1 MSEVKS
7 VFKTVSMITIFS
19 VITRLFGFIFRIFLS
34 RKLGAE
40 GLGIYQISASVMG
53 IFMTL
58 VASGLPLVTAK
69 LCAKYDHTKEM
80 DKKNITVTSATI
92 IALIISLV
100 STAIIILFQ
109 GLFIKFLGNY
119 LVVELMLLMCPAI
132 IFSAVY
138 AVFRGALWGKNSFF
152 WVSFTELIEQIVRL
166 VLTFVMLY
174 SIQDIFTATRITAKA
189 FSITCLIS
197 ATLVAII
204 YFIDGGRLK
213 FKRGYY
219 KPLIKSSAPITGV
232 RIASSLIQPIT
243 ATLIPMLLVSI
254 GYTSS
259 QAISEYGIL
268 MGMTF
273 PLLFVPLSVV
283 GSLSMVLVP
292 KISTLKV
299 SNKYDEIAGNIET
312 SINTSLFLSMLLI
325 PVFVSV
331 GDLIGVVLFNNLQ
344 AGIYLQLSAVSI
356 LPIVISN
363 ITSSVMNALSLET
376 KSFVNYII
384 GSVVMFVCLFI
395 FTPIAGINS
404 VIIAFFLS
412 MSTTAILNFRTIK
425 KEVTSLSYKL
435 LLNLFRYAIILVPTP
450 LIGHFVSNI
459 LYHFLPAIV
468 AGIIGGGLSMAL
480 TLALIQ
486 MFKIYSAP
494 LNTLKNML
502 KRKKNISSTSQS

>member
-1 MSEVKS
+1 
-7 VFKTVSMITIFS
+7 MITIFS
-19 VITRLFGFIFRIFLS
+19 VITRMFGFIFRIFLS

-40 GLGIYQISASVMG
+40 GLGVYQIASSVMG

-69 LCAKYDHTKEM
+69 MCAKYDHTKQL
-80 DKKNITVTSATI
+80 DKKNVCVTSATI
-92 IALIISLV
+92 IALVISLV
-100 STAIIILFQ
+100 SSAIIVLFQ
-109 GLFIKFLGNY
+109 GVFVNILGNK
-119 LVVELMLLMCPAI
+119 LIVELMMLMCPAI

-138 AVFRGALWGKNSFF
+138 AIFRGALWGKNSFF
-152 WVSFTELIEQIVRL
+152 WVSFTELLEQIIRL
-166 VLTFVMLY
+166 ILTFIMLY
-174 SIQDIFTATRITAKA
+174 SINDMFTATKLTAEA

-197 ATLVAII
+197 ATIVAVV

-213 FKRGYY
+213 FKKGQYL
-219 KPLIKSSAPITGV
+219 PLIKSASPITGV
-232 RIASSLIQPIT
+232 RIASSLIQPLT

-259 QAISEYGIL
+259 EAISEYGIL

-273 PLLFVPLSVV
+273 PLLFTPLSVV

-299 SNKYDEIAGNIET
+299 SNKYDEISSNIEN

-325 PVFVSV
+325 PLFISV
-331 GDLIGVVLFNNLQ
+331 GDLIGIVLFDNLQ

-356 LPIVISN
+356 LPIVVSN
-363 ITSSVMNALSLET
+363 ITSSVLNALSLET

-384 GSVVMFVCLFI
+384 GSAVLFVCLFV
-395 FTPIAGINS
+395 FTPLVGINS
-404 VIIAFFLS
+404 VIIAFFMS
-412 MSTTAILNFRTIK
+412 MGITAILNFRTIK
-425 KEVTSLSYKL
+425 KEVPTLSYKL
-435 LLNLFRYAIILVPTP
+435 LFNLFRYAIILVPTS

-459 LYHFLPAIV
+459 LYHFLPAFI
-468 AGIIGGGLSMAL
+468 AGVIGGGLSMVL
-480 TLALIQ
+480 TLLLLQ
-486 MFKIYSAP
+486 MFNVYNAP

-502 KRKKNISSTSQS
+502 KKKKSST

>member
-7 VFKTVSMITIFS
+7 IFKTVSMITIFS
-19 VITRLFGFIFRIFLS
+19 VITRMFGFIFRIFLS

-40 GLGIYQISASVMG
+40 GLGVYQIASSVMG

-69 LCAKYDHTKEM
+69 MCAKYDHTKQF
-80 DKKNITVTSATI
+80 DKKNVCVTSATI
-92 IALIISLV
+92 IALVISLV
-100 STAIIILFQ
+100 SSAIIVLFQ
-109 GLFIKFLGNY
+109 GVFVNILGNK
-119 LVVELMLLMCPAI
+119 LIVELMMLMCPAI

-138 AVFRGALWGKNSFF
+138 AIFRGALWGKNSFF
-152 WVSFTELIEQIVRL
+152 WVSFTELLEQIIRL
-166 VLTFVMLY
+166 ILTFIMLY
-174 SIQDIFTATRITAKA
+174 SINDMFTATKLTAEA

-197 ATLVAII
+197 ATIVAVV

-213 FKRGYY
+213 FKKGQYL
-219 KPLIKSSAPITGV
+219 PLIKSASPITGV
-232 RIASSLIQPIT
+232 RIASSLIQPLT

-259 QAISEYGIL
+259 GAISEYGIL

-273 PLLFVPLSVV
+273 PLLFTPLSVV

-299 SNKYDEIAGNIET
+299 SNKYDEIASNIEN

-325 PVFVSV
+325 PLFISV
-331 GDLIGVVLFNNLQ
+331 GDLIGIVLFDNLQ

-356 LPIVISN
+356 LPIVVSN
-363 ITSSVMNALSLET
+363 ITSSVLNALSLET

-384 GSVVMFVCLFI
+384 GSAVLFVCLFV
-395 FTPIAGINS
+395 FTPLVGINS
-404 VIIAFFLS
+404 VIIAFFMS
-412 MSTTAILNFRTIK
+412 MGITAILNFRTIK
-425 KEVTSLSYKL
+425 KEVPTLSYKL
-435 LLNLFRYAIILVPTP
+435 LFNLFRYAIILVPTS

-459 LYHFLPAIV
+459 LYHFLPAFI
-468 AGIIGGGLSMAL
+468 AGVIGGGLSMAL
-480 TLALIQ
+480 TLLLLQ
-486 MFKIYSAP
+486 MFNVYNAP

-502 KRKKNISSTSQS
+502 KKKKSST

>member
-7 VFKTVSMITIFS
+7 IFKTVSMITIFS

-69 LCAKYDHTKEM
+69 MCASYEHTK
-80 DKKNITVTSATI
+80 DFNKKNITVTSATI
-92 IALIISLV
+92 IALIISLISSV
-100 STAIIILFQ
+100 VIILFKD
-109 GLFIKFLGNY
+109 LFVQVLGNQ
-119 LVVELMLLMCPAI
+119 LIVELMLMMCPAVV
-132 IFSAVY
+132 FSAIY

-152 WVSFTELIEQIVRL
+152 WVSFTELIEQVVRL
-166 VLTFVMLY
+166 LLTFIMLY
-174 SIQDIFTATRITAKA
+174 SVNDMLTSTKVCAEA

-197 ATLVAII
+197 ATLVAVI

-213 FKRGYY
+213 FKKGQYM
-219 KPLIKSSAPITGV
+219 PLLKSSAPITGV
-232 RIASSLIQPIT
+232 RLASSLIQPLT
-243 ATLIPMLLVSI
+243 ATLIPMLLINI
-254 GYTSS
+254 GYSSS

-299 SNKYDEIAGNIET
+299 SNKYDEIASNIEN
-312 SINTSLFLSMLLI
+312 SFNASLFLSMLLI
-325 PVFVSV
+325 PLFLSC
-331 GDLIGVVLFNNLQ
+331 GDLIGVVLFNNLK

-356 LPIVISN
+356 LPIVLSN
-363 ITSSVMNALSLET
+363 ITSSVLNALSLET
-376 KSFVNYII
+376 KSFINYLI
-384 GSVVMFVCLFI
+384 GAVVLFACLFI
-395 FTPIAGINS
+395 LTPIIGIHS
-404 VIIAFFLS
+404 IIVAFFLS
-412 MSTTAILNFRTIK
+412 MGTTALLNFRTIK
-425 KEVTSLSYKL
+425 KEVHSLSYKI
-435 LLNLFRYAIILVPTP
+435 LLNLFRYALILVPTS

-459 LYHFLPAIV
+459 LYHFLPAFI
-468 AGIIGGGLSMAL
+468 AGVIGGGLSMLL
-480 TLALIQ
+480 TLLLLQ
-486 MFKIYSAP
+486 MFNIYSAP
-494 LNTLKNML
+494 LKMLKNML
-502 KRKKNISSTSQS
+502 KRKNKNT

>member
-1 MSEVKS
+1 
-7 VFKTVSMITIFS
+7 MITIFS

-40 GLGIYQISASVMG
+40 GLGVYQIASSVMG

-69 LCAKYDHTKEM
+69 MCASYDHTQEFN
-80 DKKNITVTSATI
+80 KKNITVTSATI
-92 IALIISLV
+92 IALIISV
-100 STAIIILFQ
+100 ISTIIIALFQ
-109 GLFIKFLGNY
+109 NVFIKFIGST

-132 IFSAVY
+132 IFSAIY

-152 WVSFTELIEQIVRL
+152 WVSFTELIEQVVRL
-166 VLTFVMLY
+166 ILTFIMLY
-174 SIQDIFTATRITAKA
+174 SINDMFSATRITAKA

-197 ATLVAII
+197 ATLVAVI

-213 FKRGYY
+213 FKKGQYI
-219 KPLIKSSAPITGV
+219 PLIKSSAPITGV
-232 RIASSLIQPIT
+232 RIASSLIQPLT
-243 ATLIPMLLVSI
+243 ATLIPMLLINI
-254 GYTSS
+254 GYSSS

-299 SNKYDEIAGNIET
+299 SNKYDEIGSNIDS
-312 SINTSLFLSMLLI
+312 SINASLFLSMLII
-325 PVFVSV
+325 PLFLSV

-344 AGIYLQLSAVSI
+344 AGIYLQLSAVCI

-363 ITSSVMNALSLET
+363 ITSSVLNALSLET
-376 KSFVNYII
+376 KSFINYLI
-384 GSVVMFVCLFI
+384 GSAVLFICLFAL
-395 FTPIAGINS
+395 TPIIKINS
-404 VIIAFFLS
+404 IIVGFFLS
-412 MSTTAILNFRTIK
+412 MGVIAILNFRTIK
-425 KEVTSLSYKL
+425 KEVPTLTYKTL
-435 LLNLFRYAIILVPTP
+435 TNLFRYTIILVPTS

-459 LYHFLPAIV
+459 LFHFLPAFI
-468 AGIIGGGLSMAL
+468 AGLIGGGLSIIL
-480 TLALIQ
+480 TLVLLQ
-486 MFKIYSAP
+486 MFNIYKAP
-494 LNTLKNML
+494 FNML
-502 KRKKNISSTSQS
+502 KSMLKKKKNNIN

>member
-40 GLGIYQISASVMG
+40 GLGVYQIAASIMG

-69 LCAKYDHTKEM
+69 LCAKYEHTKQNIA
-80 DKKNITVTSATI
+80 KNTTVTSATI
-92 IALIISLV
+92 IALAISILSALII
-100 STAIIILFQ
+100 ALFQ
-109 GLFIKFLGNY
+109 GIFENFIGNS

-132 IFSAVY
+132 IFSSVY
-138 AVFRGALWGKNSFF
+138 AIFRGALWGKNSFF
-152 WVSFTELIEQIVRL
+152 WVSFTELIEQVIRL
-166 VLTFVMLY
+166 VLTFIMLY
-174 SIQDIFTATRITAKA
+174 EISDMLSATRITAKA

-213 FKRGYY
+213 FKKGAY
-219 KPLIKSSAPITGV
+219 KQLIKSSAPITGV

-273 PLLFVPLSVV
+273 PLLFAPLSVV

-299 SNKYDEIAGNIET
+299 GNKYDEIAQNIE
-312 SINTSLFLSMLLI
+312 SSLNASLFLSMLLI
-325 PVFVSV
+325 PLFLSC
-331 GDLIGVVLFNNLQ
+331 GNLIGVVLFDNLQ

-363 ITSSVMNALSLET
+363 ITSSVMNALSLEGR
-376 KSFVNYII
+376 SFINYII
-384 GSVVMFVCLFI
+384 GSAVMFACLFI
-395 FTPIAGINS
+395 FTPLIGINS
-404 VIIAFFLS
+404 VIVAFFLS
-412 MSTTAILNFRTIK
+412 MSVTAIFNFRTIK
-425 KEVTSLSYKL
+425 KEVPSLSFKIL
-435 LLNLFRYAIILVPTP
+435 VDLFKYAVILVPTS

-459 LYHFLPAIV
+459 LYHFIPAFF
-468 AGIIGGGLSMAL
+468 AGIIGGGLSMIL
-480 TLALIQ
+480 TLILLQI
-486 MFKIYSAP
+486 FKVYKAP
-494 LNTLKNML
+494 LNMLKNLL
-502 KRKKNISSTSQS
+502 KRKKNNT

>member
-7 VFKTVSMITIFS
+7 VFKTVSMITLFS
-19 VITRLFGFIFRIFLS
+19 VITRLFGFIFRVFLS

-40 GLGIYQISASVMG
+40 GLGVYQISASVMG

-69 LCAKYDHTKEM
+69 TCAKYDHTKQF
-80 DKKNITVTSATI
+80 DQKNISVTSATV
-92 IALIISLV
+92 IAITISLI
-100 STAIIILFQ
+100 STAIILLFQ
-109 GLFIKFLGNY
+109 GVFTKFLGNA
-119 LVVELMLLMCPAI
+119 LIVELMILMCPAI

-166 VLTFVMLY
+166 VLTFIMLY
-174 SIQDIFTATRITAKA
+174 SINDMFDATRITAKA

-197 ATLVAII
+197 ATLVAVI

-213 FKRGYY
+213 FKKGHYLS
-219 KPLIKSSAPITGV
+219 LIKSSAPITGV
-232 RIASSLIQPIT
+232 RIASSLIQPLT

-254 GYTSS
+254 GYSSS

-273 PLLFVPLSVV
+273 PLLFTPLSIV
-283 GSLSMVLVP
+283 GSFSMVLVP

-299 SNKYDEIAGNIET
+299 SNKYDEIASNIES

-325 PVFVSV
+325 PLFISV
-331 GDLIGVVLFNNLQ
+331 GDLIGIVLFDNIQ

-384 GSVVMFVCLFI
+384 GSVVMFACLFI
-395 FTPIAGINS
+395 FTPLMGIHS
-404 VIIAFFLS
+404 VIVAFFMSL
-412 MSTTAILNFRTIK
+412 STTAILNFRTIK
-425 KEVTSLSYKL
+425 KEVPTLSYKL
-435 LLNLFRYAIILVPTP
+435 LLNLFRYAVILVPTS

-459 LYHFLPAIV
+459 LYHFLPAFI
-468 AGIIGGGLSMAL
+468 AGIIGGGLSMLL
-480 TLALIQ
+480 TLMLLQ
-486 MFKIYSAP
+486 MFNVYNAP
-494 LNTLKNML
+494 LKMLKNMF
-502 KRKKNISSTSQS
+502 KRKKNISSSQS

>member
-19 VITRLFGFIFRIFLS
+19 VITRVFGFVFRVFLS

-40 GLGIYQISASVMG
+40 GLGVYQIASSVMG

-69 LCAKYDHTKEM
+69 MCAKYDHTKEY
-80 DKKNITVTSATI
+80 DKKNISVTSATV
-92 IALIISLV
+92 IALVISLV
-100 STAIIILFQ
+100 STAVIVLFQ
-109 GLFIKFLGNY
+109 GVFNNILGSE
-119 LVVELMLLMCPAI
+119 LVVDLMLLMCPAI

-152 WVSFTELIEQIVRL
+152 WVSFTELLEQVIRL
-166 VLTFVMLY
+166 VLTFIMLY
-174 SIQDIFTATRITAKA
+174 SVSDMIVATKITAEA

-197 ATLVAII
+197 ALLVAII

-213 FKRGYY
+213 FKKGQY

-232 RIASSLIQPIT
+232 RIASSLIQPLT
-243 ATLIPMLLVSI
+243 ATLIPMLLINI
-254 GYTSS
+254 GYSSS

-273 PLLFVPLSVV
+273 PLLFAPLSVV

-299 SNKYDEIAGNIET
+299 SNKYNEIASNIES

-325 PVFVSV
+325 PLFISC
-331 GDLIGVVLFNNLQ
+331 GDLIGIVLFDNTQ
-344 AGIYLQLSAVSI
+344 AGIYLQLSAVCI

-363 ITSSVMNALSLET
+363 ITSSVLNALSLET
-376 KSFVNYII
+376 KSFVNYLI
-384 GSVVMFVCLFI
+384 GSAILFICLFAL
-395 FTPIAGINS
+395 TPLIGINS
-404 VIIAFFLS
+404 IIVAFFFS
-412 MSTTAILNFRTIK
+412 MGATALLNFRTIR
-425 KEVTSLSYKL
+425 KEVPALSHKI
-435 LLNLFRYAIILVPTP
+435 LLNLFKYAIILVPTS

-459 LYHFLPAIV
+459 LYHFLPAFI
-468 AGIIGGGLSMAL
+468 AGVIGGGLSTIL
-480 TLALIQ
+480 TLMLLQ

-494 LNTLKNML
+494 INMLKNML
-502 KRKKNISSTSQS
+502 KRKSNRH

>member
-40 GLGIYQISASVMG
+40 GLGVYQISASVMG
-53 IFMTL
+53 IFMTF

-69 LCAKYDHTKEM
+69 TCAKYDHTKQYDE
-80 DKKNITVTSATI
+80 KNASVTSSTI
-92 IALIISLV
+92 IALIISII
-100 STAIIILFQ
+100 STLIIALFQ
-109 GLFIKFLGNY
+109 SAFVKFLGNA

-138 AVFRGALWGKNSFF
+138 AIFRGALWGKNSFF
-152 WVSFTELIEQIVRL
+152 WVSFTELIEQVVRL
-166 VLTFVMLY
+166 ILTFIMLY
-174 SIQDIFTATRITAKA
+174 SVNDMFVATRITAKA

-213 FKRGYY
+213 FKKGHY
-219 KPLIKSSAPITGV
+219 KYLIKSSAPITGV
-232 RIASSLIQPIT
+232 RIASSLIQPLT

-254 GYTSS
+254 GYSSS

-273 PLLFVPLSVV
+273 PLLFAPLSVV

-299 SNKYDEIAGNIET
+299 GNKYDEIAKNVES

-325 PVFVSV
+325 PLFISV
-331 GDLIGVVLFNNLQ
+331 GDLIGIVLFDNIQ
-344 AGIYLQLSAVSI
+344 AGIYLQLSAVCI

-363 ITSSVMNALSLET
+363 ITSSVLNALSLET
-376 KSFVNYII
+376 KSFINYII
-384 GSVVMFVCLFI
+384 GSVILFASLFI
-395 FTPIAGINS
+395 LTPIIGINS
-404 VIIAFFLS
+404 VIVAFFLS
-412 MSTTAILNFRTIK
+412 MGATALLNFRTIR
-425 KEVTSLSYKL
+425 KEVSTLSYKT
-435 LLNLFRYAIILVPTP
+435 LLNLFKYAITLVPSS

-459 LYHFLPAIV
+459 LYHFVPAFI
-468 AGIIGGGLSMAL
+468 AGVIGGGLSMLL
-480 TLALIQ
+480 TLALLQI
-486 MFKIYSAP
+486 FKIYDAP
-494 LNTLKNML
+494 LNMI
-502 KRKKNISSTSQS
+502 KNILKKKSRN

>member
-19 VITRLFGFIFRIFLS
+19 IITRVFGFIFRVFLS

-40 GLGIYQISASVMG
+40 GLGVYQISASVMG

-69 LCAKYDHTKEM
+69 TCAKYDHTNEI
-80 DKKNITVTSATI
+80 DKKNSSVTSATI
-92 IALIISLV
+92 IALIISLI
-100 STAIIILFQ
+100 STAIIALFQ
-109 GLFIKFLGNY
+109 NIFIKVLGNN
-119 LVVELMLLMCPAI
+119 LIVELMLLMCPAI

-152 WVSFTELIEQIVRL
+152 WVSFTELIEQVIRL
-166 VLTFVMLY
+166 VLTFIMLY
-174 SIQDIFTATRITAKA
+174 SINDMFTATRITAKA
-189 FSITCLIS
+189 FSLTCLIS
-197 ATLVAII
+197 ATLVAVV

-213 FKRGYY
+213 FKKGHY
-219 KPLIKSSAPITGV
+219 KYLIKSSAPITGV
-232 RIASSLIQPIT
+232 RIASSLIQPLT

-259 QAISEYGIL
+259 QAISQYGIL

-273 PLLFVPLSVV
+273 PLLFAPLSVV

-299 SNKYDEIAGNIET
+299 SNKYDEIASSVES

-325 PVFVSV
+325 PLFISV
-331 GDLIGVVLFNNLQ
+331 GDLIGIVLFNNIQ

-363 ITSSVMNALSLET
+363 ITSSVLNALSLET
-376 KSFVNYII
+376 KSFINYIL
-384 GSVVMFVCLFI
+384 GSLVMFACLFI
-395 FTPIAGINS
+395 FTPLIGINS
-404 VIIAFFLS
+404 VIVAFFLS
-412 MSTTAILNFRTIK
+412 MGATAILNFRTIK
-425 KEVTSLSYKL
+425 KEVPSISYKL
-435 LLNLFRYAIILVPTP
+435 LFNLFRYAIILVPTS

-459 LYHFLPAIV
+459 LYHCLPAFI
-468 AGIIGGGLSMAL
+468 AGVIGGGLSMIL
-480 TLALIQ
+480 TLILLQ
-486 MFKIYSAP
+486 MFNVYNAP
-494 LNTLKNML
+494 LKMLKNML
-502 KRKKNISSTSQS
+502 KRKKHNI

>member
-1 MSEVKS
+1 MNEIKS

-19 VITRLFGFIFRIFLS
+19 VITRVFGFVFRVFLS

-69 LCAKYDHTKEM
+69 ICASYNHTGEI
-80 DKKNITVTSATI
+80 DKKNASITSATI
-92 IALIISLV
+92 IAIAIGLV
-100 STAIIILFQ
+100 STSIIALFQ
-109 GLFIKFLGNY
+109 GLFIKFLGNA
-119 LVVELMLLMCPAI
+119 LIVELMLLMCPAI
-132 IFSAVY
+132 IFSAIY

-152 WVSFTELIEQIVRL
+152 WVSFTELIEQVVRL
-166 VLTFVMLY
+166 VLTFIMLY
-174 SIQDIFTATRITAKA
+174 SVNDMFVASKITAKA

-197 ATLVAII
+197 ATLVAVI

-213 FKRGYY
+213 FKKGHY
-219 KPLIKSSAPITGV
+219 KTLIKSSAPITGV

-273 PLLFVPLSVV
+273 PLLFAPLSVV

-299 SNKYDEIAGNIET
+299 CNKYDEIAQNIES
-312 SINTSLFLSMLLI
+312 SINASLFLSMLLI
-325 PVFVSV
+325 PLFISV
-331 GDLIGVVLFNNLQ
+331 GDLMGIVLFDNVK

-376 KSFVNYII
+376 KSFINYII
-384 GSVVMFVCLFI
+384 GSAVMFVCLFV
-395 FTPIAGINS
+395 FTPIVGINS
-404 VIIAFFLS
+404 IIIAFFLS

-425 KEVTSLSYKL
+425 KEVPSLSYKL
-435 LLNLFRYAIILVPTP
+435 LFNLFRYAIILVPTS

-459 LYHFLPAIV
+459 CYHYLPAFF
-468 AGIIGGGLSMAL
+468 AGIIGGGLSMIL
-480 TLALIQ
+480 TLWLIQ
-486 MFKIYSAP
+486 LFNIYPAP
-494 LNTLKNML
+494 LNKLKSMF
-502 KRKKNISSTSQS
+502 KHKKNNTL

>member
-7 VFKTVSMITIFS
+7 VFKTVSMITMFS
-19 VITRLFGFIFRIFLS
+19 VITRVFGFVFRVFLS

-40 GLGIYQISASVMG
+40 GLGVYQIAASVMG

-69 LCAKYDHTKEM
+69 MCASFDHTGEV
-80 DKKNITVTSATI
+80 DKKNSTVTSATI
-92 IALIISLV
+92 IAIVIGLVATSII
-100 STAIIILFQ
+100 ALFQ
-109 GLFIKFLGNY
+109 GLFIKFLGNA
-119 LVVELMLLMCPAI
+119 LIVELMLLMCPAI

-152 WVSFTELIEQIVRL
+152 WVSFTELIEQVVRL

-174 SIQDIFTATRITAKA
+174 SISDIFIATRITAKA
-189 FSITCLIS
+189 FSLTCLIS

-204 YFIDGGRLK
+204 YFIDGGRLR
-213 FKRGYY
+213 FKKGHY
-219 KPLIKSSAPITGV
+219 KTLIKSSAPITGV
-232 RIASSLIQPIT
+232 RIASSLIQPLT
-243 ATLIPMLLVSI
+243 ATLIPLLLVSI

-273 PLLFVPLSVV
+273 PLLFTPLSVV

-299 SNKYDEIAGNIET
+299 SNKYDEIANNIES
-312 SINTSLFLSMLLI
+312 SINASLFLSMLLI
-325 PVFVSV
+325 PLFISV
-331 GDLIGVVLFNNLQ
+331 GDLIGIVLFDNIQ
-344 AGIYLQLSAVSI
+344 AGIYLQLSAVCI

-376 KSFVNYII
+376 KSFINYII
-384 GSVVMFVCLFI
+384 GSAVMFVCLFV
-395 FTPIAGINS
+395 FTPIVGINS
-404 VIIAFFLS
+404 IIIAFFLS
-412 MSTTAILNFRTIK
+412 MSATAILNFRTIK
-425 KEVTSLSYKL
+425 KEVPTLSYKL
-435 LLNLFRYAIILVPTP
+435 LFNLFRYAIILVPTS
-450 LIGHFVSNI
+450 LVGHFVSNI
-459 LYHFLPAIV
+459 LYHFLPAFI
-468 AGIIGGGLSMAL
+468 AGVIGGGLSMVL

-486 MFKIYSAP
+486 MFHIYTAP
-494 LNTLKNML
+494 LNMLKNML
-502 KRKKNISSTSQS
+502 KRKRNRT

>member
-1 MSEVKS
+1 MREVKS

-19 VITRLFGFIFRIFLS
+19 VVTRVFGFVFRIFLS

-40 GLGIYQISASVMG
+40 GLGVYQIAASIMG

-69 LCAKYDHTKEM
+69 MCAGYEHTKQM

-100 STAIIILFQ
+100 STSVIALFQ
-109 GLFIKFLGNY
+109 SVFVNIVGNH

-152 WVSFTELIEQIVRL
+152 WVSFTELVEQVVRL
-166 VLTFVMLY
+166 ILTFIMLY
-174 SIQDIFTATRITAKA
+174 SVSDMFSATRITAKA

-197 ATLVAII
+197 ATLVAVI
-204 YFIDGGRLK
+204 YFVDGGRLK
-213 FKRGYY
+213 FKKGQYR
-219 KPLIKSSAPITGV
+219 PLIKSSAPITGV
-232 RIASSLIQPIT
+232 RIASSLIQPLT
-243 ATLIPMLLVSI
+243 ATLIPMLLIGI

-273 PLLFVPLSVV
+273 PLLFAPLSVV

-299 SNKYDEIAGNIET
+299 SNQYEQIASNIE
-312 SINTSLFLSMLLI
+312 SSLNASLFLSMLLI
-325 PVFVSV
+325 PLFISV
-331 GDLIGVVLFNNLQ
+331 GDLIGIVLFNNLH
-344 AGIYLQLSAVSI
+344 AGIYLQLSAVCI
-356 LPIVISN
+356 LPIVLSN
-363 ITSSVMNALSLET
+363 ITSSILNALSLEG
-376 KSFVNYII
+376 KSFINYFI
-384 GSVVMFVCLFI
+384 GSVVMFVCLFAL
-395 FTPIAGINS
+395 TPIVRINS

-412 MSTTAILNFRTIK
+412 MGITAILNFRTIK
-425 KEVTSLSYKL
+425 KAVPSLSYRIL
-435 LLNLFRYAIILVPTP
+435 LDLFKYAIIIIPTS

-459 LYHFLPAIV
+459 LYHFLPAFI
-468 AGIIGGGLSMAL
+468 AGVIGGGLSMLL
-480 TLALIQ
+480 TLILLQ
-486 MFKIYSAP
+486 MSNIYNAPFKM
-494 LNTLKNML
+494 LKNIL
-502 KRKKNISSTSQS
+502 KKKRNNT

>member
-19 VITRLFGFIFRIFLS
+19 VITRVFGFIFRVFLS

-40 GLGIYQISASVMG
+40 GLGVYQISASVMG

-69 LCAKYDHTKEM
+69 TCAKYDHTKEV
-80 DKKNITVTSATI
+80 DKKNISVTSATV
-92 IALIISLV
+92 IALAISLI

-109 GLFIKFLGNY
+109 GVFVKFLGNT

-152 WVSFTELIEQIVRL
+152 WVSFTELIEQVVRL
-166 VLTFVMLY
+166 ILTFIMLY
-174 SIQDIFTATRITAKA
+174 SINDMFTATRLTAKA

-197 ATLVAII
+197 ATLVAVI

-213 FKRGYY
+213 FKKGHY
-219 KPLIKSSAPITGV
+219 KSLIKSSAPITGV
-232 RIASSLIQPIT
+232 RIASSLIQPLT

-273 PLLFVPLSVV
+273 PLLFAPLSVV

-299 SNKYDEIAGNIET
+299 SNKYDEIASNIEN

-325 PVFVSV
+325 PLFISC
-331 GDLIGVVLFNNLQ
+331 GDLIGIVLFKNIQ

-363 ITSSVMNALSLET
+363 ITSSVLNALSLET

-384 GSVVMFVCLFI
+384 GSVVLFACLFI
-395 FTPIAGINS
+395 FTPLIGINS
-404 VIIAFFLS
+404 VIVAFFLS
-412 MSTTAILNFRTIK
+412 MGVTAILNFRTIK
-425 KEVTSLSYKL
+425 KEVPSLSYKL
-435 LLNLFRYAIILVPTP
+435 LLNLFKYALILVPTS

-459 LYHFLPAIV
+459 LYHFLPAFI
-468 AGIIGGGLSMAL
+468 AGVIGGGLSMVL
-480 TLALIQ
+480 TLVLIQ
-486 MFKIYSAP
+486 IFNVYNAP
-494 LNTLKNML
+494 LKMLKNMF
-502 KRKKNISSTSQS
+502 KRKKNNT